1 MMGTPVLRRLL
12 RAPYAALLGA
22 LPDRL
27 AIQLEARRTLGR
39 FLDLDHGATFSEK
52 VNRRKLDKTLAPAMA
67 ALADKL
73 RVKAFVEERLGPQ
86 FVTPTLWHGK
96 TLPPEPPP
104 GLPDRFVIKFNTGS
118 SANLFVDRKSMDW
131 AALRKKT
138 AQFGRSTTAAR
149 HKENWYN
156 LIDPQLLIE
165 PMLSPPG
172 GLADYKCYTFHGRVE
187 FMQADV
193 GRHGKH
199 RRAFYDRDWTQLP
212 FTKGSIPIEPGYV
225 IPPPPHL
232 AGIISA
238 AEILAA
244 GWDFVRVDFY
254 DLPEG
259 PRFGEMTFSPGAG
272 YGRYHPEEYERI
284 TGDLWRMP

>member
-1 MMGTPVLRRLL
+1 MLRRLVR
-12 RAPYAALLGA
+12 RAYIELLAA

-27 AIQLEARRTLGR
+27 AIQIEARRTLGR
-39 FLDLDHGATFSEK
+39 FLDLDHGTTFSEK
-52 VNRRKLDKTLAPAMA
+52 VNRRKLDKELAPAMA

-73 RVKAFVEERLGPQ
+73 RVKAFVEERLGSA

-96 TLPPEPPP
+96 ALPPEPPP

-118 SANLFVDRKSMDW
+118 SANLFVDRQGMDW
-131 AALRKKT
+131 AALRQQT
-138 AQFGRSTTAAR
+138 ARFGRSRSASASR
-149 HKENWYN
+149 HKENWYH

-172 GLADYKCYTFHGRVE
+172 GLADYKCYAFHGRVE

-193 GRHGKH
+193 GRHGNH

-212 FTKGSIPIEPGYV
+212 FTKGSIPIEPGVV

-232 AGIISA
+232 AAIISA
-238 AEILAA
+238 AETLSA

-259 PRFGEMTFSPGAG
+259 PRFGEMTFCPGAG
-272 YGRYHPEEYERI
+272 YGRYHPDEYDRI
-284 TGDLWRMP
+284 TGELWHMP